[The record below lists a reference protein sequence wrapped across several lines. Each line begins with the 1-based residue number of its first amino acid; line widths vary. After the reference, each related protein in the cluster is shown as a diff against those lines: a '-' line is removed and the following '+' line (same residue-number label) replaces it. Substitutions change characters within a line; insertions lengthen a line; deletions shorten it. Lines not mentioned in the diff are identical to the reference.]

1 MADLTFNL
9 SSGVL
14 SWTGKGRWDAVS
26 GPHGEG
32 KLPKSTYKVSR
43 REITAYS
50 GNIGK
55 SYRDST
61 GKGFFI
67 PIYPQFE
74 TTRGENG
81 GRLGIHPDGGVY
93 GTLGCIGIRSNAK
106 SFFDAIASSA
116 SDVSLTLEVLDG

>member
-1 MADLTFNL
+1 MANLTYKR

-14 SWTGKGRWDAVS
+14 SWPGKGRWDAVS
-26 GPHGEG
+26 GPQGEG
-32 KLPKSTYKVSR
+32 KLPKGEYKVSR
-43 REITAYS
+43 REITPYS
-50 GNIGK
+50 SNIGNSYKDK
-55 SYRDST
+55 S

-74 TTRGENG
+74 TTRGKSG

-106 SFFDAIASSA
+106 SFYDVIAASA
-116 SDVSLTLEVLDG
+116 SDSNLTLEVID